1 MGWVFMIL
9 ENCQCLHN
17 ELPKLIR
24 SNPDRLVMFHTNG
37 DVPAT
42 LVIESVAPLIG
53 THALTIITPK
63 VALPLL
69 RLIHRGITQHWITTV
84 RILTAQDQSDFIAK
98 HLPSTAEFGGAVS
111 IHDKRITPSSSLLLM
126 EGKES
131 TLAITGYLPPASL
144 ADLDQPFQLINHTLF
159 HTHAPTSLLL
169 HEVID
174 IPLLP
179 FRKHK

>member
-1 MGWVFMIL
+1 MIL

-63 VALPLL
+63 VAIPLL
-69 RLIHRGITQHWITTV
+69 RLIHRGMSQHWITNA
-84 RILTAQDQSDFIAK
+84 RILTNEDQQDYIIT
-98 HLPSTAEFGGAVS
+98 HLSCADAPGASVLT

-126 EGKES
+126 EGKDS

-144 ADLDQPFQLINHTLF
+144 ADLDQPFQLTTHTLF
-159 HTHAPTSLLL
+159 HTHTPTSLLL